1 MSRETARPGAAPG
14 ETAPQKAAPEE
25 TAPGE
30 SASRGSTSRKA
41 TDHEPAGHE
50 PGNQQSASRTT
61 VARDPRSLNR
71 QILTL
76 AVPAFG
82 ALIAEPLFLLA
93 DSALI
98 GHLGT
103 AQLAGVGVSATVVQT
118 VVGLMVFLAYSTTP
132 AVARHMGGGRLKQA
146 LEVGRDGLWTAA
158 GLGLV
163 LAALGLLVGR
173 PLLQAVGAR
182 GQVLE
187 HAASYFVWSMPGL
200 VAMLV
205 VLAAMGV
212 LRGLQD
218 TKTPLVIASIGAVF
232 NAGLNFALVYGVD
245 LGVAGAAMGTS
256 ITQWGMAVVYLVL
269 LGRQFARQ
277 NVRLSTGWRGV
288 REHLTVGSW
297 LMLRTLSL
305 RAAIMATVV
314 VATAQGAQNLAAYQL
329 TMTVFNFLAFAL
341 DALAIAAQALLGKE
355 LGARDI
361 ALPEEREGVRHLM
374 HRLIRWGLGFGV
386 VTGLLV
392 GLLGPQLEFLFTR
405 VESVQF
411 LFGLALIVV
420 AVGQPLAAYVFVLD
434 GVLIGA
440 GDARYLA
447 LAGLINILLYAPLLW
462 AVMHFAG
469 DGASGTMWLWA
480 AYAGGYIG
488 ARALTL
494 GWRIRSDRWMYAMS

>member
-1 MSRETARPGAAPG
+1 MPSSSR
-14 ETAPQKAAPEE
+14 
-25 TAPGE
+25 
-30 SASRGSTSRKA
+30 SASPTAEK
-41 TDHEPAGHE
+41 
-50 PGNQQSASRTT
+50 
-61 VARDPRSLNR
+61 SLNR
-71 QILTL
+71 QILGL

-93 DSALI
+93 DSAII

-103 AQLAGVGVSATVVQT
+103 AQLAGVGISATVVQT

-132 AVARHMGGGRLKQA
+132 AVARHLGGGRLKRA
-146 LEVGRDGLWTAA
+146 LEVGRDGLWTAL

-163 LAALGLLVGR
+163 LAILGYSVGK
-173 PLLQAVGAR
+173 PLLRGLGAR
-182 GQVLE
+182 GEVLE
-187 HAASYFVWSMPGL
+187 HATSYFLWSLPGL

-218 TKTPLVIASIGAVF
+218 TRTPLVIAGIGAAV
-232 NAGLNFALVYGVD
+232 NAGLDFVLVYGAE
-245 LGVAGAAMGTS
+245 LGVAGAALGTS
-256 ITQWGMAVVYLVL
+256 IVQWGMAIAYLVL
-269 LGRQFARQ
+269 LGKQFRRE
-277 NVRLSTGWRGV
+277 NVLLRTSWAGV
-288 REHLTVGSW
+288 AAHLTVGSW

-305 RAAIMATVV
+305 RAAILATVV
-314 VATAQGAQNLAAYQL
+314 VATAQGSENLAAYQL

-355 LGARDI
+355 LGGRDI
-361 ALPEEREGVRHLM
+361 TVPEERRQVRVLM

-392 GLLGPQLEFLFTR
+392 GFAGPHLGFLFTQ
-405 VESVQF
+405 SAQVQY
-411 LFGLALIVV
+411 LFGVALIVV
-420 AVGQPLAAYVFVLD
+420 AAGQPLAAYVFVLD

-447 LAGLINILLYAPLLW
+447 LAGLLNVLVYAPLLW
-462 AVMHFAG
+462 FVLELAG
-469 DGASGTMWLWA
+469 SHGSGMTWLWI

-488 ARALTL
+488 TRACTL
-494 GWRIRSDRWMYAMS
+494 GWRIRGDRWMFALA